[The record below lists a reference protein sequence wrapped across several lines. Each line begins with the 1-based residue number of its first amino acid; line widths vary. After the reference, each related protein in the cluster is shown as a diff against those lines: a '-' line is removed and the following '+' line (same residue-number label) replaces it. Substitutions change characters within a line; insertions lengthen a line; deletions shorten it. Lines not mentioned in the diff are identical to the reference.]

1 MPDAWAGVWS
11 ELPAGFW
18 IFAAAFVGLA
28 VGSFLNVVIYRLPVM
43 LEHTWQQ
50 DAYAA
55 LHPDLEQPAT
65 EAFNLARPRSRCGQC
80 GHVIRWWENIPLLSW
95 LLLRGQCSS
104 CGTRISVRYP
114 LVELLTGL
122 LTAGVIALHGMTP
135 WSLGLVL
142 LLWGLITLAFIDYDT
157 TLLPDGITL
166 PLLWLGLLLHAL
178 LDPGFLTQ
186 AVWGA
191 AIGYLSLWSI
201 YQAFKLLTGK
211 EGMGYGDFKL
221 FAALGAWFG
230 ATALLP
236 IILLS
241 AIAGAVVGLTLQFSG
256 LAERGKPIPFG
267 PFLAT
272 AGLIMLLLGPARLIA
287 WVLPGGA

>member
-1 MPDAWAGVWS
+1 MQQIFTG
-11 ELPAGFW
+11 LPPGFW
-18 IFAAAFVGLA
+18 VFAAGLA
-28 VGSFLNVVIYRLPVM
+28 GLVVGSFLNVVIYRLPVM
-43 LEHTWQQ
+43 LENAWQR
-50 DAYAA
+50 DAQAT
-55 LHPDLEQPAT
+55 LHPELAPAT
-65 EAFNLARPRSRCGQC
+65 AEPFNLLHPQSRCGHC
-80 GHVIRWWENIPLLSW
+80 GHAIRWWENVPVLSW
-95 LLLRGQCSS
+95 ILLRARCSG
-104 CGTRISVRYP
+104 CGTRIAARYP
-114 LVELLTGL
+114 LVELLSGVL
-122 LTAGVIALHGMTP
+122 SASVIALHGLSP
-135 WSLGLVL
+135 WSLGLVM
-142 LLWGLITLAFIDYDT
+142 LLWALIALAFIDYDT

-166 PLLWLGLLLHAL
+166 PLLWLGLLLHAT
-178 LDPGFLTQ
+178 LDPRFLPQ

-191 AIGYLSLWSI
+191 AVGYASLWTV

-230 ATALLP
+230 VVALLP

-241 AIAGAVVGLTLQFSG
+241 AVAGAVIGIALQFSG

-272 AGLIMLLLGPARLIA
+272 AGLIMLLLGPAQLIA

>member
-1 MPDAWAGVWS
+1 MPAAWAG
-11 ELPAGFW
+11 LPAGFW
-18 IFAAAFVGLA
+18 VMAAALVGLA

-43 LEHTWQQ
+43 LERAWQH
-50 DAYAA
+50 DAHAT
-55 LHPDLEQPAT
+55 LHPDAELPSS
-65 EAFNLARPRSRCGQC
+65 EAFNLMHPRSRCGQC
-80 GHVIRWWENIPLLSW
+80 GHAIRWWENIPLLSW
-95 LLLRGQCSS
+95 LLLRGKCSS

-114 LVELLTGL
+114 LVELLTAV
-122 LTAGVIALHGMTP
+122 LTAAVIVLQGLTP

-142 LLWGLITLAFIDYDT
+142 LLWGLIALAFIDYDT

-166 PLLWLGLLLHAL
+166 PLLWLGLLLHAV
-178 LDPGFLTQ
+178 LDPGFLPQ

-191 AIGYLSLWSI
+191 ALGYVSLWSI

-241 AIAGAVVGLTLQFSG
+241 AIAGAVIGIALQFSG
-256 LAERGKPIPFG
+256 LAERGNPIPFG
-267 PFLAT
+267 PFLAA
-272 AGLIMLLLGPARLIA
+272 AGLIMLLLGPQRLIA